1 MERSLLSIL
10 FLIIFT
16 QIHGQKV
23 GMVLSGGGAV
33 GLTHIGV
40 MQALEENDIPIDFI
54 TGSSMGALIGGMY
67 AAGYSPWE
75 IDSLFNT
82 DLYKIMADGGIEKRY
97 QYYFKQDAPDASLIS
112 VKLDLDTTIQ
122 TSLPTNLRKPALLD
136 FEQMRTFGPASAV
149 ARENMDSLFVPF
161 RCVASDLTDQ
171 TSVTFSRGNLAEC
184 IRASMSYPFYFKPI
198 SVNGHLMMDGGLYNN
213 FPSDVMYNDFL
224 PDFIIGSNVS
234 YNAPPPTE
242 DDLLSQLRAM
252 MQEHT
257 NYTVICE
264 NGVIIEPLTT
274 TTLFDFSNPSIA
286 IKDGYDAAMAQMPEI
301 LARTIRRMPRADLEA
316 RREAFRA
323 RMPKMEFGDVVIQGL
338 TKSQKRYVA
347 KTLSRRD
354 KLMSMDQ
361 LKPTYFRLVADRN
374 IASFFPKATYDH
386 MANNFR
392 LELKAKAEKD
402 LEVKFG
408 GMFSSRPINTGMV
421 GLRYNLFGSTSARI
435 EANSYFGKYY
445 IAGQAKLR
453 MDLSTA
459 SPLYIE
465 PAFTIHRWDYFRSF
479 TTFFDEVRPSFVV
492 NRETWGGINVGMG
505 LGNKGLLR
513 LDAKIVETK
522 DNYYQTAEFSG
533 QDTADVSYF
542 SHFTS
547 GLLIERN
554 TLNRKQH
561 ANAGESL
568 AGSIRVVTGHET
580 TDLGSTRAENLMD
593 HHYNHDWIVAKI
605 TLDKYFLP
613 RGIFKFGLLAEG
625 VFSSMPNFEN
635 YTESIIRSPA
645 FRPTPESHTYF
656 IPEFRSTKFVAGG
669 ARLIVAVAKNRF
681 DLRLEG
687 FVFQPYEPLIQQTDG
702 SAITGLGFDKRYY
715 MGSGSLIYQSPL
727 GPVWFNTS
735 YIDGLTQP
743 WVWSLNFGY
752 ILFNQKAQE

>member
-33 GLTHIGV
+33 GLTQIGV

-323 RMPKMEFGDVVIQGL
+323 AFQIKG
-338 TKSQKRYVA
+338 VA
-347 KTLSRRD
+347 
-354 KLMSMDQ
+354 
-361 LKPTYFRLVADRN
+361 
-374 IASFFPKATYDH
+374 
-386 MANNFR
+386 
-392 LELKAKAEKD
+392 
-402 LEVKFG
+402 
-408 GMFSSRPINTGMV
+408 
-421 GLRYNLFGSTSARI
+421 
-435 EANSYFGKYY
+435 
-445 IAGQAKLR
+445 AG
-453 MDLSTA
+453 
-459 SPLYIE
+459 
-465 PAFTIHRWDYFRSF
+465 
-479 TTFFDEVRPSFVV
+479 
-492 NRETWGGINVGMG
+492 
-505 LGNKGLLR
+505 
-513 LDAKIVETK
+513 
-522 DNYYQTAEFSG
+522 
-533 QDTADVSYF
+533 F
-542 SHFTS
+542 SHRRHCPPQD
-547 GLLIERN
+547 L
-554 TLNRKQH
+554 
-561 ANAGESL
+561 
-568 AGSIRVVTGHET
+568 VT
-580 TDLGSTRAENLMD
+580 
-593 HHYNHDWIVAKI
+593 
-605 TLDKYFLP
+605 P
-613 RGIFKFGLLAEG
+613 
-625 VFSSMPNFEN
+625 
-635 YTESIIRSPA
+635 
-645 FRPTPESHTYF
+645 
-656 IPEFRSTKFVAGG
+656 
-669 ARLIVAVAKNRF
+669 
-681 DLRLEG
+681 
-687 FVFQPYEPLIQQTDG
+687 
-702 SAITGLGFDKRYY
+702 
-715 MGSGSLIYQSPL
+715 
-727 GPVWFNTS
+727 
-735 YIDGLTQP
+735 
-743 WVWSLNFGY
+743 
-752 ILFNQKAQE
+752 